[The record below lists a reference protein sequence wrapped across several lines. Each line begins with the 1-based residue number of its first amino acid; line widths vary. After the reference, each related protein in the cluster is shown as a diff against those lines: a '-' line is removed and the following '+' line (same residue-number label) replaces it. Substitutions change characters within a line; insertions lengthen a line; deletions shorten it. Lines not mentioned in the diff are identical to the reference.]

1 MSGRGQSWPIGPS
14 IDRLAEF
21 LDRVVNDTV
30 VVQIPVATVH
40 KIPVRRVCSLLLA
53 FAQADYLFVTVIA
66 NISVY
71 TTKFHLSGAQFRED
85 TAT

>member
-30 VVQIPVATVH
+30 VVQIPVARFIKFRFAECALYCWRLLKQITS
-40 KIPVRRVCSLLLA
+40 SLL
-53 FAQADYLFVTVIA
+53 
-66 NISVY
+66 
-71 TTKFHLSGAQFRED
+71 
-85 TAT
+85 